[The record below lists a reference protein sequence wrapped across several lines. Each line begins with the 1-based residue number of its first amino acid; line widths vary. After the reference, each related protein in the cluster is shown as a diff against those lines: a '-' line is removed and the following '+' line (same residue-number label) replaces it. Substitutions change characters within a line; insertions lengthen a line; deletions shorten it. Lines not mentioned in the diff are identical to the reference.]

1 MRRPSGRRSHE
12 RGVTL
17 AFVAISLITL
27 TGIAAL
33 AIDLAMLMDAR
44 AEAQRAADATALAGA
59 DAFRSYPLADAPPFA
74 RDQALEVA
82 AANEVR
88 RRPISVANMTET
100 PVSAAWGGTV
110 YTVETDDVLMNIIP
124 DSQRVR
130 VWVTTPPGTTFFA
143 RVFGWG
149 NAIVRAMATAEAATG
164 APTVHCLKPFLLPD
178 MWFET
183 GDDEDL
189 DGDGLMDGDLSDQF
203 GGERWFYE
211 PGEGDYYVRYGDDEA
226 GLPYTGY
233 GTGRGG
239 FEEDWGTPML
249 IKPQTGNA
257 QRQGNF
263 YFTLD
268 GPESNLRN
276 QIKSGCMDA
285 DIGDAPEQEQG
296 GKTGQVGGP
305 AGGITYLVNQ
315 DAGASWNEGENTVTG
330 SSYGDEWLNS
340 SPRVILIGL
349 FDPIWLTVAQD
360 ENDKLPEGV
369 TYDNFARMWLEDV
382 DGNDNIMARFLGFV
396 PGGEGGPVPS
406 TTVKRIRLIQ

>member
-1 MRRPSGRRSHE
+1 MRRPGSRPRE

-17 AFVAISLITL
+17 VFGALSLLAL
-27 TGIAAL
+27 TGMAAL
-33 AIDLAMLMDAR
+33 AIDLSMLMDAR
-44 AEAQRAADATALAGA
+44 AEAQRAADAAALAGA
-59 DAFRSYPLADAPPFA
+59 DAFRDFPLADAPPYA
-74 RDQALEVA
+74 RDQALQLA

-88 RRPISVANMTET
+88 RRHISVANMVET
-100 PVSAAWGGTV
+100 PVTAPWGGTV
-110 YTVETDDVLMNIIP
+110 YTVQTDDVLLNVIP

-130 VWVTTPPGTTFFA
+130 VWVTTPPGITFFA

-149 NAIVRAMATAEAATG
+149 NAIVRAKAAAEAANG

-178 MWFET
+178 MWHESSP
-183 GDDEDL
+183 DEDS
-189 DGDGLMDGDLSDQF
+189 DGDGLMDGDLSDHF

-211 PGEGDYYVRYGDDEA
+211 PGEGDYYVRYGDTEA
-226 GLPYTGY
+226 SNPFTGY
-233 GTGRGG
+233 GTGRAGY
-239 FEEDWGTPML
+239 EEDWGTPML

-257 QRQGNF
+257 QRQGNS

-315 DAGASWNEGENTVTG
+315 DAGGHWDAGSNTVVG
-330 SSYGDEWLNS
+330 SSFGDKWLQD

-349 FDPIWLTVAQD
+349 FDPIWLTQATD
-360 ENDKLPEGV
+360 ENDKLPPGV
-369 TYDNFARMWLEDV
+369 TYDNFARMWLEAV

-396 PGGEGGPVPS
+396 PGGEGGPIPS
-406 TTVKRIRLIQ
+406 TTVKRIRLIE